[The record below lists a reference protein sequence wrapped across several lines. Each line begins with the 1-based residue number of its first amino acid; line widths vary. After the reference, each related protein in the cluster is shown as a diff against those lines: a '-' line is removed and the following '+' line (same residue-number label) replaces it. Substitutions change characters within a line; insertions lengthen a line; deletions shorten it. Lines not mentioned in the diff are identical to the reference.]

1 MTSKQGAVLQSTRKT
16 WSVPNGCWVISNRSV
31 FLNTWALYN
40 RCVLREVTSWNGK
53 ETAAD
58 ADTKLTLV
66 FQLLKVLEG
75 GNADVLGLDPRRAA
89 NSGSRLHQTTP
100 RSLPLL
106 FTSYEWQLHPS
117 NTRMEAYRV
126 SLYSFRSPI
135 LVLSLEWLSYKV
147 WPFNSPTGH
156 VMTITTK
163 CFHSTCNNPFIGKNC
178 SPLIGWANL
187 YPVSPLSKKYPFS

>member
-31 FLNTWALYN
+31 FLNAWALYN

-75 GNADVLGLDPRRAA
+75 GNADVLGLDPGRAA

-100 RSLPLL
+100 RSLPLHFLRMAASSFQHQDGSLQSQPLL
-106 FTSYEWQLHPS
+106 FPV
-117 NTRMEAYRV
+117 AYFG
-126 SLYSFRSPI
+126 SFLGMA
-135 LVLSLEWLSYKV
+135 LV
-147 WPFNSPTGH
+147 
-156 VMTITTK
+156 
-163 CFHSTCNNPFIGKNC
+163 
-178 SPLIGWANL
+178 
-187 YPVSPLSKKYPFS
+187 